1 MTSKEPWPKGPGFS
15 GQNKKTTMK
24 RNRILIKR
32 DGINAAG
39 QFFYPVLRPMLGRI
53 LLVVTGTDLNISPEP

>member
-1 MTSKEPWPKGPGFS
+1 
-15 GQNKKTTMK
+15 MK

>member
-1 MTSKEPWPKGPGFS
+1 
-15 GQNKKTTMK
+15 MK

-39 QFFYPVLRPMLGRI
+39 PILYPVLRPMLAQ
-53 LLVVTGTDLNISPEP
+53 LLLIVTGTDLYISP